1 VEQYAARFIELSRFA
16 PYLVPKEELKARKF
30 ERGLQPRIMNQVAGF
45 EIGNLTDLVNKA
57 VVIEGPQGGR
67 YGGPS
72 HDHNKKRFNPTTG
85 RSTAPQQPHHQG
97 GGGQCPTCQTCGKM
111 YYGRCRLEQPGC
123 YWCGGPGHLAKD
135 CRAPANN
142 PTNQNHPGE
151 QQNTGPACVYSLTPG
166 DAAESNEVVTGTLLI
181 STGQATVIFDS
192 GATHS
197 FVSYSFSRDC
207 NLMSEWLDVDLA
219 VATPVG
225 KTVVCTSVVR
235 NCPIF
240 VQGHVMPTNLVIFEM
255 SGFDVILGMDWLSM
269 YHACVDCFCKE
280 VVFRPLG
287 AAEFKI
293 QGNRGFNSP
302 KLVSAMQATRLL
314 KQRCLGFLACATK
327 EAPEAKLE
335 EIPIVRDFV
344 DVFPEEL
351 PGLPPGREIEFTIDL
366 LPGTGPMSKAPYR
379 MVPLELRE
387 LKEQL
392 QELLDRG
399 FIRPSVSPWGAPV
412 LFVKKKDGSMR
423 LCIDYR
429 ELNKVTVKN
438 KYPLP
443 RIDDLFYQLHDSQV
457 FSKIELR
464 SEYHQLKIKE
474 KDIQKTAFR
483 THYGN
488 YEFLVMP
495 FGLTNAPAA
504 FMDMMNRTFRELVDR
519 CVVVFIDDILIYSK
533 S

>member
-16 PYLVPKEELKARKF
+16 SYLVPTADLKARKF
-30 ERGLQPRIMNQVAGF
+30 ERGLQPRIMNQVVAF
-45 EIGNLTDLVNKA
+45 EIGNLTNLVNKA
-57 VVIEGPQGGR
+57 AVVERTLNINAEHFNHRKRSAPQGSR
-67 YGGPS
+67 YGGNS
-72 HDHNKKRFNPTTG
+72 HDHNKRRFNLTG
-85 RSTAPQQPHHQG
+85 GRNTAHQQPHHQG
-97 GGGQCPTCQTCGKM
+97 GGGQHPMCQTCGKIH
-111 YYGRCRLEQPGC
+111 YGRCRLGQPSC
-123 YWCGGPGHLAKD
+123 YRCGRPGHLAKD

-142 PTNQNHPGE
+142 PTNHNHPGE
-151 QQNTGPACVYSLTPG
+151 QRNTAPARVYALTPG
-166 DAAESNEVVTGTLLI
+166 DAAASNEIVTSTLLI
-181 STGQATVIFDS
+181 SSRQATVLFDS

-235 NCPIF
+235 NCPISI
-240 VQGHVMPTNLVIFEM
+240 QGHVMPANLVIFEM

-269 YHACVDCFCKE
+269 YNACVVCFCKE

-293 QGNRGFNSP
+293 QRNRGFNLP
-302 KLVSAMQATRLL
+302 KLVTAMQATRLL
-314 KQRCLGFLACATK
+314 KQGCSGFLACVTK
-327 EAPEAKLE
+327 EAPEAMLE

-351 PGLPPGREIEFTIDL
+351 PGLPPYREIKFTIDL
-366 LPGTGPMSKAPYR
+366 LPGTRPISKAPYR
-379 MVPLELRE
+379 MASLELRE

-399 FIRPSVSPWGAPV
+399 FIRPSVSPWGAPI

-443 RIDDLFYQLHDSQV
+443 RIDDLFDQLHGSQV
-457 FSKIELR
+457 FSKIDLR
-464 SEYHQLKIKE
+464 SGYHQLKIKE
-474 KDIQKTAFR
+474 EDI
-483 THYGN
+483 
-488 YEFLVMP
+488 
-495 FGLTNAPAA
+495 
-504 FMDMMNRTFRELVDR
+504 
-519 CVVVFIDDILIYSK
+519 
-533 S
+533 